1 MWEDSKGESMTFETA
16 EEDETDANEPP
27 VNETVEVTIG
37 ETDDGEPLTEEMA
50 IKDAVRFSSQAV
62 ARPDSFGLVGE
73 NKLQTTVET
82 AVEGIDSRVSQ
93 LRERI
98 DVLQNIVVLL
108 AAESDLNR
116 ANARCPDCNG
126 DLQQTGK
133 SIECRSCGAEMT
145 MHGPVQ

>member
-1 MWEDSKGESMTFETA
+1 MTFETEDDA
-16 EEDETDANEPP
+16 DTAEDELMGH
-27 VNETVEVTIG
+27 ETVEVTIG
-37 ETDDGEPLTEEMA
+37 ETDDGEPVTEEMA

-93 LRERI
+93 LREQI
-98 DVLQNIVVLL
+98 DVLQNIVVML

-116 ANARCPDCNG
+116 TNARCPDCNG
-126 DLQQTGK
+126 DLQQAGK
-133 SIECRSCGAEMT
+133 RIECRSCGAEMT